1 MSRRDKFNEVLKR
14 HGYSSLNNFCLE
26 NKLIQTNF
34 NKRIKDETIKVDI
47 GTLFQLANLLHEPIE
62 TLIEIFYPD
71 EWKENRSLI
80 EK

>member
-1 MSRRDKFNEVLKR
+1 MSRREKFMEVLKR
-14 HGYSSLNNFCLE
+14 HGYPSLNAFCMDNRL
-26 NKLIQTNF
+26 QQANF
-34 NKRIKDETIKVDI
+34 NRRLKDESLKVDLMI
-47 GTLFQLANLLHEPIE
+47 LFKLASILHEPIE